1 MTRSEAKV
9 TIDEMRKS
17 FDLGTK
23 YMLALRCYETN
34 DYGFQIYIKQEEL
47 LMGEGYQY
55 NDFFNTRDPEKL
67 ERMLS
72 LICKRR

>member
-1 MTRSEAKV
+1 MTREQAKV
-9 TIDEMRKS
+9 TIDEISKS

-23 YMLALRCYETN
+23 YILVLRCYYNNE
-34 DYGFQIYIKQEEL
+34 YGFQIFIKQEEL

-55 NDFFNTRDPEKL
+55 NDFFNTRDSEKL

-72 LICKRR
+72 LICKRK